1 MIAILKGRYDY
12 RNCKR
17 CYYQNL
23 GQGKNI
29 IGKSLLSIM
38 PEIIEQGFA
47 EILADVYKTGIHAY
61 ETPVGLVHD
70 GKLKYCITL
79 LFIKQRNING
89 EIEGVAVIANDN
101 TSACKHQ
108 FKKKAKNV
116 SGPYLIMCLYFH
128 Y

>member
-1 MIAILKGRYDY
+1 MIIEIANDAIIKTW
-12 RNCKR
+12 
-17 CYYQNL
+17 
-23 GQGKNI
+23 GKEKISLENP
-29 IGKSLLSIM
+29 LLSIM

-89 EIEGVAVIANDN
+89 EIEGVAVIANEV
-101 TSACKHQ
+101 TPSACKHQ
-108 FKKKAKNV
+108 FKRKRRTFPV
-116 SGPYLIMCLYFH
+116 PI
-128 Y
+128 

>member
-47 EILADVYKTGIHAY
+47 EILADVYKTGIPFHAY

-70 GKLKYCITL
+70 GKLK
-79 LFIKQRNING
+79 
-89 EIEGVAVIANDN
+89 
-101 TSACKHQ
+101 
-108 FKKKAKNV
+108 
-116 SGPYLIMCLYFH
+116 
-128 Y
+128 